1 MYDTYMENKP
11 PVPYSF
17 ELLQEVS
24 ALVREALGLVAY
36 TELDGNL
43 RTIVNRGL
51 TRHNFIIGVKWAIK
65 QRVWRLVIDSNGP
78 NKEET
83 LENTLGGFTEESEF
97 FRNNSKR
104 LQYEYCSEDIDS
116 IVEQAQLLAA
126 YITENDL
133 GRGSDTR
140 EAKAGVSF
148 SGTQFDR
155 LKERGATMSGMFGS
169 LVCQAS
175 GMNLTMTQAEYY
187 VDAGEIDGV
196 EFDENNNVISIY
208 ECQSGIHHG
217 NELDD
222 VHLNKALGSYLYDP
236 EIIPTVRKV
245 VILAG
250 GYSPATLNILRER
263 QEELRRR
270 DNPISLVILVTTRNG
285 DRIGVERY
293 VPELPI
299 S

>member
-1 MYDTYMENKP
+1 LS
-11 PVPYSF
+11 YSF
-17 ELLQEVS
+17 ELHQEVA

-36 TELDGNL
+36 TELDPSF

-51 TRHNFIIGVKWAIK
+51 TRHNFIIGVKWAVK
-65 QRVWRLVIDSNGP
+65 EGVWRLLIDANGP
-78 NKEET
+78 NKEDT
-83 LENTLGGFTEESEF
+83 LETTLGGFAEDGEF
-97 FRNNSKR
+97 YRNNSKR
-104 LQYEYCSEDIDS
+104 LQYEYRSGDIDS
-116 IVEQAQLLAA
+116 IVEQAQQLAA
-126 YITENDL
+126 YIAENDL
-133 GRGSDTR
+133 GRGSETR

-155 LKERGATMSGMFGS
+155 LKERGATMSGMFGN

-187 VDAGEIDGV
+187 IDAGEIDGV
-196 EFDENNNVISIY
+196 EFDESNNVVSIY

-250 GYSPATLNILRER
+250 AYSQATLGILKER
-263 QEELRRR
+263 QLELSRR
-270 DNPISLVILVTTRNG
+270 DLPIELVVLVTTRTEN
-285 DRIGVERY
+285 RIGVER
-293 VPELPI
+293 VTF
-299 S
+299 